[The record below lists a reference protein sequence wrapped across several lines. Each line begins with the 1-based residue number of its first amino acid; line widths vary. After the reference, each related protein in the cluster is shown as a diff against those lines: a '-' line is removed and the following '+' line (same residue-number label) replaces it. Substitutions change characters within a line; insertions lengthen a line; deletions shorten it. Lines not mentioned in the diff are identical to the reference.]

1 MAPRHCVHSPADE
14 TLIFP
19 TLGGKYDRFYYG
31 QVHSSP
37 YKLPLIAIS
46 IGEDQYGI
54 PWPYLETYPR
64 FRKLA
69 YSGKLELAIS
79 PDIGHTVVHF
89 LYTGK
94 WQTIDCGLSRG
105 KTYTE
110 REYQRCV
117 QVYHASMKYDLS
129 ELKVMAEKYIAH
141 FGNEFSAM
149 ELLRLTTEVF
159 SEFPEDEFWLPN
171 YVTNTL
177 QEIVGGV
184 NSKVNI
190 RDNSSVRS
198 PGSLAIMAAV
208 IDAQFSRILEL
219 ESTRGNYQARP
230 GVYTHG
236 FGANHYPHS
245 RYDMP
250 PMPARP
256 ISPSSAAN
264 SASTGV
270 RRYHRPA
277 SPSSAA
283 ISVSHVVHRC
293 PRSASP
299 SSEKGSASAG
309 SGSVAEGSLL
319 TPDEDSTVESLVRAA
334 KYPAEDLADASA
346 TFPDCDTAEASEHV
360 APIEVCIS
368 VAVTEDGSPSN
379 EWTDHPDDPVMDEHV
394 DGLVYE
400 ESIVEAVEASIYEES
415 IAGNAVTEE
424 SFTEAPAELIVYEE
438 SVPEESVADEPVAEE
453 SVPWEPVAEES
464 ASSEPA
470 VEEPVPEQCVPEE
483 TLAEEVETN
492 HNHPLLLNSD
502 LYADWKSL
510 SPKKRRMRTKKL
522 QRQGL
527 PIPDRDGVISI
538 VLP

>member
-1 MAPRHCVHSPADE
+1 MTPRHCVHSPSDA

-19 TLGGKYDRFYYG
+19 TLGGKHDSFYYG
-31 QVHSSP
+31 QVDSSP
-37 YKLPLIAIS
+37 YKLPLTTVY
-46 IGEDQYGI
+46 IGKDQYGI
-54 PWPYLETYPR
+54 PWSYLNRYPR
-64 FRKLA
+64 FRRLNC
-69 YSGKLELAIS
+69 SEKLELAIS

-94 WQTIDCGLSRG
+94 WQTINRGLSRG

-117 QVYHASMKYDLS
+117 QIYHASMKYDLS
-129 ELKVMAEKYIAH
+129 ELKIMAEKYIAH

-159 SEFPEDEFWLPN
+159 SEFPEDEFWLPV
-171 YVTNTL
+171 YVTNALREMT
-177 QEIVGGV
+177 GGV
-184 NSKVNI
+184 NSRVNI

-230 GVYTHG
+230 GVNMHE

-245 RYDMP
+245 RYGMP

-256 ISPSSAAN
+256 ISPSSAAS

-270 RRYHRPA
+270 RRYHRPT
-277 SPSSAA
+277 SPSSTA
-283 ISVSHVVHRC
+283 ISVSHAVRHC
-293 PRSASP
+293 PRSASS

-319 TPDEDSTVESLVRAA
+319 TPDEDSTDKSLIRAA
-334 KYPAEDLADASA
+334 EYPGEDPADSSA
-346 TFPDCDTAEASEHV
+346 TFPDCDPAESSENTT
-360 APIEVCIS
+360 PIKVCIS
-368 VAVTEDGSPSN
+368 VAVTEDGKPAN
-379 EWTDHPDDPVMDEHV
+379 EWIEHPESPVVEEHV
-394 DGLVYE
+394 DMLAYE
-400 ESIVEAVEASIYEES
+400 ESIVEVVEASVYEES
-415 IAGNAVTEE
+415 VAEKSVAEKPI
-424 SFTEAPAELIVYEE
+424 TEAPVEVVVYEE
-438 SVPEESVADEPVAEE
+438 SVPEEPIAEE
-453 SVPWEPVAEES
+453 LAWE
-464 ASSEPA
+464 EPA
-470 VEEPVPEQCVPEE
+470 VDEPVPEKPAPEG
-483 TLAEEVETN
+483 LFSEEINTENNQT
-492 HNHPLLLNSD
+492 HPLLPNSA

-510 SPKKRRMRTKKL
+510 SLKKRRLRTRKL
-522 QRQGL
+522 QDQGL

-538 VLP
+538 ILA